1 MAKLNQFENYDE
13 GEIISKILSGETFLY
28 QVIIRRYNP
37 YLFKIGRS
45 YGYNHQDT
53 EDLMQETYL
62 NAYANLNKFENRS
75 SLKTWLV
82 KIMLNNCYQKKQR
95 LTYKNE
101 IPSKIFEQENVLPM
115 FSNSNMDTSKQILN
129 NELSHILENALQK
142 IPEDYRMVF
151 SLRELNGMS
160 TIETSEVLNISE
172 TNVKTRL
179 NRAKNMLRDEIE
191 KIYTPRDIY
200 EFNLVYCDR
209 IVYNVMSQ
217 IDQNK
222 YSSGRS

>member
-28 QVIIRRYNP
+28 EVIIRRYNP